1 MYFESKLY
9 LAKYSNKR
17 IIWIISNQE
26 IKNKVEVN
34 TKQEYRIWKI
44 RVKATQGHQLY
55 KNQIKMQ
62 ITLLKF

>member
-9 LAKYSNKR
+9 LAKYNNKC

-26 IKNKVEVN
+26 IKNKVELN
-34 TKQEYRIWKI
+34 TKHEHRIWKI
-44 RVKATQGHQLY
+44 RIKATQGDKLY
-55 KNQIKMQ
+55 KNQLKMQ